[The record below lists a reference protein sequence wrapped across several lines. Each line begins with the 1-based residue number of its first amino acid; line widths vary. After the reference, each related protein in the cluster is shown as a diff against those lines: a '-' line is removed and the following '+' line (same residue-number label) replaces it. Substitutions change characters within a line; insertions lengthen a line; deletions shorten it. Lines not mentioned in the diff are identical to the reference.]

1 MENKIFER
9 MLALE
14 NNHWWFVGRRK
25 IISSAINNLSLPKKI
40 RILEAG
46 CGNGCNLSLLCNF
59 GEVIAFEKNDEAFIR
74 AKSKKL
80 GQIFKAELPYNLPK
94 DIKKNFDLV
103 VLLDVLEHIEEDNE
117 TLATLK
123 SLMCDKAS
131 ILITVPAYQ
140 WLYGQHDIL
149 HHHVRRYSKSS
160 VKKKLNIFG
169 FKIKYISY
177 FNTLL
182 FPFALVER
190 IKQKLFPSL
199 NEEILNMPDK
209 RVNYLLEKI
218 FSFEANLL
226 NKISFPFGLS
236 LIVVAENS
244 ES

>member
-1 MENKIFER
+1 
-9 MLALE
+9 MLVS
-14 NNHWWFVGRRK
+14 WV
-25 IISSAINNLSLPKKI
+25 LPQYH
-40 RILEAG
+40 RIT
-46 CGNGCNLSLLCNF
+46 C
-59 GEVIAFEKNDEAFIR
+59 K
-74 AKSKKL
+74 
-80 GQIFKAELPYNLPK
+80 YN
-94 DIKKNFDLV
+94 
-103 VLLDVLEHIEEDNE
+103 
-117 TLATLK
+117 
-123 SLMCDKAS
+123 
-131 ILITVPAYQ
+131 
-140 WLYGQHDIL
+140 
-149 HHHVRRYSKSS
+149 
-160 VKKKLNIFG
+160 
-169 FKIKYISY
+169 ISY